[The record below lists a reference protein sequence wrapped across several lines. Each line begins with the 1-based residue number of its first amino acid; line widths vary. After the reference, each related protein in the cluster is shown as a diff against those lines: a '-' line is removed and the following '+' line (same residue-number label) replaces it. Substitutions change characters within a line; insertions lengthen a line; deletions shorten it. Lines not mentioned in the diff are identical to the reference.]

1 MTDMENRLRFLVVSV
16 VMMLLAMLF
25 AAILFAYT
33 CDWVLLSLTGL
44 LFILMPL
51 WGYYI
56 GCSSEPV
63 AKHERKAHN
72 DLSPKREKRKPNE
85 FEGVLVDDDEVERI
99 IKRNKTNNGISYDK
113 ERLDEACDRLNKMK
127 KGDV

>member
-1 MTDMENRLRFLVVSV
+1 MDKRLSFLVASV
-16 VMMLLAMLF
+16 MMMLLAMLF
-25 AAILFAYT
+25 AAILFIYT

-44 LFILMPL
+44 LFTILPL

-56 GCSSEPV
+56 GCSAEPV
-63 AKHERKAHN
+63 VRHEKKVYN

-99 IKRNKTNNGISYDK
+99 IKLNKTNTGISYDK
-113 ERLDEACDRLNKMK
+113 EMLDEACDRLDKMK
-127 KGDV
+127 KGDA